1 MYPGFFAAT
10 TPDKPA
16 VIMGRSR
23 EVVTY
28 GELEERSARLAQLL
42 YARGLRPGDKIA
54 ILAENHPR
62 FYEVYWAALRSGL
75 YLTTVNRY
83 LAPAEAAY
91 LVNDSGA
98 TALITT
104 AQMAPTAVPMLDL
117 IPGCPVRLLI
127 DGVEDGF
134 ESYEAVLATYP
145 AQPLADQPRGDVML
159 YSSGTTG
166 RPKGIERPLRGK
178 QIDDPSA
185 PVMAGTLRTLL
196 GMDEHSVYL
205 CPAPLYHAAGLQWSA
220 GTHELGGTVVVME
233 KFDAEQFLALV
244 EREAVTHT
252 QVVPTMLVRLMK
264 LAPEVRERYD
274 HSSLACVLHAAA
286 PCPVEVKHQ
295 VIEWLG
301 PIVHEYFAATE
312 GNGMT
317 YISAAD
323 WLEHPGSVGRP
334 LLGIPHICDEEGNEV
349 PVGQTGLIY
358 FEQEQTPFEYHG
370 DPEKTRASR
379 HPAHDN
385 WSALGDIGYLD
396 EDGYIF
402 LTDRKAF
409 TIISGGVNIYPAE
422 IESCL
427 IMHPQRDR
435 RGRLRPARPRNGR
448 VRPRRGP
455 AGRRGGGITRTGR
468 GALGLRP
475 GTPGP
480 LQGAPGGR
488 LPGRAAPPAHGQAVQ
503 AEPSATNTERPWH
516 DARRRVHRTEWRR
529 RHCAADPGPGPAR
542 VGVGTHRRAGRLGQL
557 SRRPHGERSLPVPTR
572 TSVRARF

>member
-16 VIMGRSR
+16 VIMGGSK

-28 GELEERSARLAQLL
+28 GELEERSARLAQLFH
-42 YARGLRPGDKIA
+42 ARGLRTGDKIA

-83 LAPAEAAY
+83 LAPPEAAY

-98 TALITT
+98 TALIST
-104 AQMAPTAVPMLDL
+104 AQMAPTAVPMLEL
-117 IPGCPVRLLI
+117 IPDCPIRLMI
-127 DGVEDGF
+127 DGVHNGF
-134 ESYEAVLATYP
+134 ESYEAALGAYP

-185 PVMAGTLRTLL
+185 ATMATTLRMLL
-196 GMDEHSVYL
+196 GMDEHSIYL
-205 CPAPLYHAAGLQWSA
+205 CPAPLYHAAGLQWSS

-264 LAPEVRERYD
+264 LPAAVRERYD
-274 HSSLACVLHAAA
+274 HSSLECVLHAAA
-286 PCPVEVKHQ
+286 PCPIEVKHQ

-317 YISAAD
+317 FISAAD
-323 WLEHPGSVGRP
+323 WLEHPGSVGRSM
-334 LLGIPHICDEEGNEV
+334 LGIPHVCDEEGNELS
-349 PVGQTGLIY
+349 PGEAGLIY
-358 FEQEQTPFEYHG
+358 FEQEHTPFEYHG

-379 HPAHDN
+379 HPEHAN

-396 EDGYIF
+396 KDGYIY

-427 IMHPQRDR
+427 IMHPSVADVAVFGLPDTEMGEYVHAVIQPADGVEGSADLAEDLLRYAREHLARYKVPRVVDFR
-435 RGRLRPARPRNGR
+435 PELPRLP
-448 VRPRRGP
+448 
-455 AGRRGGGITRTGR
+455 TGK
-468 GALGLRP
+468 LYKQGLRDEYRK
-475 GTPGP
+475 
-480 LQGAPGGR
+480 AM
-488 LPGRAAPPAHGQAVQ
+488 A
-503 AEPSATNTERPWH
+503 
-516 DARRRVHRTEWRR
+516 
-529 RHCAADPGPGPAR
+529 
-542 VGVGTHRRAGRLGQL
+542 
-557 SRRPHGERSLPVPTR
+557 
-572 TSVRARF
+572 

>member
-1 MYPGFFAAT
+1 MYPGTFAAT

-16 VIMGRSR
+16 VIMGQSG

-28 GELEERSARLAQLL
+28 RALDERSARLAQLL
-42 YARGLRPGDKIA
+42 FARGLRPGDKIA
-54 ILAENHPR
+54 LLAENHPR
-62 FYEVYWAALRSGL
+62 FYEVYWAAMRSGL

-98 TALITT
+98 TVCITT
-104 AQMAPTAVPMLDL
+104 AQMAPTAVPMLEL
-117 IPGCPVRLLI
+117 IPECPMRLMM

-134 ESYEAVLATYP
+134 ESYEAALDASL
-145 AQPLADQPRGDVML
+145 AQPLADQPRGMVML

-166 RPKGIERPLRGK
+166 QPKGIERPLSGV

-185 PVMAGTLRTLL
+185 TGMASVLRSML

-205 CPAPLYHAAGLQWSA
+205 CPAPLYHAAGLQWSS
-220 GTHELGGTVVVME
+220 GTHELGGTVVLME

-244 EREAVTHT
+244 ARESVTHT

-274 HSSLACVLHAAA
+274 LSSLQCVVHAAA
-286 PCPVEVKHQ
+286 PCPVEVKRQ

-317 YISAAD
+317 YISADD
-323 WLEHPGSVGRP
+323 WLAHPGSVGRP
-334 LLGIPHICDEEGNEV
+334 VLGIPHICNEDGTELA
-349 PVGQTGLIY
+349 VGETGLIY

-379 HPAHDN
+379 HPEHDN
-385 WSALGDIGYLD
+385 WSALGDIGYMD
-396 EDGYIF
+396 EEGYIY

-427 IMHPQRDR
+427 IMHPKVTDVAVFGLPDPEMGEYVHAVVQPAEGVVGSPELAEELGQYAREHLARYKVPRVVDFR
-435 RGRLRPARPRNGR
+435 AELPRLP
-448 VRPRRGP
+448 
-455 AGRRGGGITRTGR
+455 TGK
-468 GALGLRP
+468 LYKQGLRDEYRK
-475 GTPGP
+475 
-480 LQGAPGGR
+480 AM
-488 LPGRAAPPAHGQAVQ
+488 A
-503 AEPSATNTERPWH
+503 
-516 DARRRVHRTEWRR
+516 
-529 RHCAADPGPGPAR
+529 
-542 VGVGTHRRAGRLGQL
+542 
-557 SRRPHGERSLPVPTR
+557 
-572 TSVRARF
+572 

>member
-1 MYPGFFAAT
+1 VYPGTYAAL

-16 VIMGRSR
+16 VIMGRSG

-28 GELEERSARLAQLL
+28 GELDERSARLAQLL

-54 ILAENHPR
+54 LLAENHPR
-62 FYEVYWAALRSGL
+62 YYEVYWAALRSGL
-75 YLTTVNRY
+75 YLTAVNRY

-91 LVNDSGA
+91 LINDSGA
-98 TALITT
+98 TVCITT
-104 AQMAPTAVPMLDL
+104 VQMATTAVPMLDL
-117 IPGCPVRLLI
+117 IPDCPIRLMM
-127 DGVEDGF
+127 DRVEDGF
-134 ESYEAVLATYP
+134 ESYEVALGTSSSA
-145 AQPLADQPRGDVML
+145 PLADQPRGTVML

-166 RPKGIERPLRGK
+166 QPKGIERPLSGL
-178 QIDDPSA
+178 QIDDPA
-185 PVMAGTLRTLL
+185 AMVMAGLLRSML
-196 GMDEHSVYL
+196 GMTERSVYL

-233 KFDAEQFLALV
+233 KFDAEQLLVLV

-274 HSSLACVLHAAA
+274 LSSLECVVHAAA

-295 VIEWLG
+295 VIAWLG

-317 YISAAD
+317 FISAAD

-334 LLGIPHICDEEGNEV
+334 MFGVPHVCDEDGRELPLGE
-349 PVGQTGLIY
+349 PGLIY
-358 FEQEQTPFEYHG
+358 FEQEQASFEYHG

-379 HPAHDN
+379 HPEHDN

-396 EDGYIF
+396 ADGYIY

-422 IESCL
+422 IEACL
-427 IMHPQRDR
+427 IMHPQVTDVAVFGLPDPEMGEYVHAVVQPAEGVEGGTALAEELLQYAREHLARYKVPRVVDFR
-435 RGRLRPARPRNGR
+435 AELPRLP
-448 VRPRRGP
+448 
-455 AGRRGGGITRTGR
+455 TGK
-468 GALGLRP
+468 LYKQGLRDEY
-475 GTPGP
+475 
-480 LQGAPGGR
+480 
-488 LPGRAAPPAHGQAVQ
+488 RAAMA
-503 AEPSATNTERPWH
+503 
-516 DARRRVHRTEWRR
+516 
-529 RHCAADPGPGPAR
+529 
-542 VGVGTHRRAGRLGQL
+542 
-557 SRRPHGERSLPVPTR
+557 
-572 TSVRARF
+572 

>member
-1 MYPGFFAAT
+1 VYPGTYAAL

-16 VIMGRSR
+16 VIMGRSG

-28 GELEERSARLAQLL
+28 GELDERSARLAQLL

-54 ILAENHPR
+54 LLAENHPR
-62 FYEVYWAALRSGL
+62 YYEVYWAALRSGL
-75 YLTTVNRY
+75 YLTAVNRY

-91 LVNDSGA
+91 LINDSGA
-98 TALITT
+98 TVCITT
-104 AQMAPTAVPMLDL
+104 VQMATTAVPMLDL
-117 IPGCPVRLLI
+117 IPDCPIRLMM

-134 ESYEAVLATYP
+134 ESYEVALGTSSSA
-145 AQPLADQPRGDVML
+145 PLADQPRGTVML

-166 RPKGIERPLRGK
+166 QPKGIERPLSGL
-178 QIDDPSA
+178 QIDDPA
-185 PVMAGTLRTLL
+185 AMVMAGLLRSML
-196 GMDEHSVYL
+196 GMTERSVYL

-233 KFDAEQFLALV
+233 KFDAEQLLVLV

-274 HSSLACVLHAAA
+274 LSSLECVVHAAA

-295 VIEWLG
+295 VIAWLG

-317 YISAAD
+317 FISAAD

-334 LLGIPHICDEEGNEV
+334 MFGVPHVCDEDGRELPLGE
-349 PVGQTGLIY
+349 PGLIY
-358 FEQEQTPFEYHG
+358 FEQEQASFEYHG

-379 HPAHDN
+379 HPEHDN

-396 EDGYIF
+396 ADGYIY

-422 IESCL
+422 IEACL
-427 IMHPQRDR
+427 IMHPQVTDVAVFGLPDPEMGEYVHAVVQPAEGVEGGTALAEELLQYAREHLARYKVPRVVDFR
-435 RGRLRPARPRNGR
+435 AELPRLP
-448 VRPRRGP
+448 
-455 AGRRGGGITRTGR
+455 TGK
-468 GALGLRP
+468 LYKQGLRDEY
-475 GTPGP
+475 
-480 LQGAPGGR
+480 
-488 LPGRAAPPAHGQAVQ
+488 RAAMA
-503 AEPSATNTERPWH
+503 
-516 DARRRVHRTEWRR
+516 
-529 RHCAADPGPGPAR
+529 
-542 VGVGTHRRAGRLGQL
+542 
-557 SRRPHGERSLPVPTR
+557 
-572 TSVRARF
+572 

>member
-1 MYPGFFAAT
+1 MYPGTFAAT

-28 GELEERSARLAQLL
+28 GELDERSARLAQLL

-54 ILAENHPR
+54 LMAENHPR
-62 FYEVYWAALRSGL
+62 FYEVYWAAMRSGL
-75 YLTTVNRY
+75 YLTAVNRY

-98 TALITT
+98 TVCITT
-104 AQMAPTAVPMLDL
+104 AQMAPTAVPILEL
-117 IPGCPVRLLI
+117 IPDCPIRLMM
-127 DGVEDGF
+127 DGLEDGF
-134 ESYEAVLATYP
+134 ESYEAALDASSP
-145 AQPLADQPRGDVML
+145 KPLDDQPRGTVML

-166 RPKGIERPLRGK
+166 RPKGIDRPLSGL
-178 QIDDPSA
+178 QIDDPA
-185 PVMAGTLRTLL
+185 GTVMAGLLRSML
-196 GMDEHSVYL
+196 GMTEQSVYL

-233 KFDAEQFLALV
+233 KFDAEQLLTLV
-244 EREAVTHT
+244 EREAVTHI

-274 HSSLACVLHAAA
+274 LSSLECVVHAAA

-317 YISAAD
+317 FISAAD

-334 LLGIPHICDEEGNEV
+334 MLGVPHVCDEDGRELPLGE
-349 PVGQTGLIY
+349 TGLIY
-358 FEQEQTPFEYHG
+358 FEQEQASFEYHG

-385 WSALGDIGYLD
+385 WTALGDIGYLD
-396 EDGYIF
+396 HDGYIY

-422 IESCL
+422 IEASM
-427 IMHPQRDR
+427 IMHPQVTDVAVFGLPDPEMGEYVHAVVQPADGVAGSPELAEELLRYAREHLARYKVPRVIDFR
-435 RGRLRPARPRNGR
+435 AELPRLP
-448 VRPRRGP
+448 
-455 AGRRGGGITRTGR
+455 TGK
-468 GALGLRP
+468 LYKQGLRDEYRK
-475 GTPGP
+475 
-480 LQGAPGGR
+480 AI
-488 LPGRAAPPAHGQAVQ
+488 A
-503 AEPSATNTERPWH
+503 
-516 DARRRVHRTEWRR
+516 
-529 RHCAADPGPGPAR
+529 
-542 VGVGTHRRAGRLGQL
+542 
-557 SRRPHGERSLPVPTR
+557 
-572 TSVRARF
+572 